1 MNQTA
6 TFDYFY
12 GMQAEAYTFFRI
24 PKVLFT
30 DPYFKKL
37 SCEAKVLYGLLLDR
51 MSLSVKNKW
60 FDDQGR
66 VYITFTIEDATEM
79 MGCCRQTAVKLLA
92 AVNTQKSKNHTSGSP
107 KNILQEVQNIDFKK
121 SKKQTSR
128 SPEIISQ
135 EVQESDCNNTDSNKT
150 EESNILSDLS
160 IRDGKKNPDADGEV
174 NYYAYRDLI
183 RENIDYSTL
192 CKSHPTEEVNGI
204 VTLMTDTVCKSRR
217 NIIIGKDLMPAA
229 VVRSRLLSLDY
240 SHIEYVL
247 ECMGKNTTKVKNI
260 KQYLLAA
267 LYNAPV
273 TIGHYYAAEA
283 NYDLYGSDRESE
295 DGGWND
301 Q

>member
-1 MNQTA
+1 MKTGGFALKRPSDIPDDVQEADPEKSGKQTS
-6 TFDYFY
+6 
-12 GMQAEAYTFFRI
+12 R
-24 PKVLFT
+24 
-30 DPYFKKL
+30 
-37 SCEAKVLYGLLLDR
+37 
-51 MSLSVKNKW
+51 SLKN
-60 FDDQGR
+60 R
-66 VYITFTIEDATEM
+66 
-79 MGCCRQTAVKLLA
+79 
-92 AVNTQKSKNHTSGSP
+92 
-107 KNILQEVQNIDFKK
+107 LQEVQNVDFKK

-192 CKSHPTEEVNGI
+192 CKSHPTDEVDGI

-283 NYDLYGSDRESE
+283 NYDLYGSGRESE